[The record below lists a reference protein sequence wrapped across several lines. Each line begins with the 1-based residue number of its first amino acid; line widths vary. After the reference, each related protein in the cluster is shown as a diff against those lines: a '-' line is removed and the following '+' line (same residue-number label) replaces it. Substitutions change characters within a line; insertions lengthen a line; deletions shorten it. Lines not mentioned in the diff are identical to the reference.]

1 MASPTKVAHGQI
13 PKLLWLTLAVALGAI
28 GLFAPKVFA
37 DPPPAGSA
45 RAGRVGPNIPA
56 ALLPPGAEL
65 PRPAP
70 APAASSA
77 GPAGSAAPSIEE
89 EDPVGYAKPVDGKGV
104 PLHEGPYQSPF
115 AHPHLGA
122 PIDVRVGLLL
132 ANVRNYDIQ
141 RGSFE
146 ADFYL
151 TYTSDRPMPTMD
163 PTFTNGKMDAKEVM
177 AETPTFKMYRFL
189 GTFTAPP
196 DVRNYPFD
204 EQQLVIEVEDDDNGT
219 DQVRL
224 IADKKHTNLDLG
236 FEVPGWETRSI
247 AGRVV
252 VHNFPDRFDHDDLY
266 YSRYEF
272 TLGLQR
278 YGTSA
283 VFTVFVPAIVI
294 VLISLTGLWF
304 PREELEVRS
313 NATTPMLAAAVLFH
327 FSLTQQLPATAYLTR
342 ADKLMMSVYAVLGFH
357 MLISLMWFVFDEAHT
372 LRITRAG
379 KWLGVPVT
387 LLILALG
394 VLA

>member
-1 MASPTKVAHGQI
+1 MASPRKIAHGHI

-28 GLFAPKVFA
+28 SLFAPKVFA
-37 DPPPAGSA
+37 DPPPAAGSA
-45 RAGRVGPNIPA
+45 RPARLPPNVAA

-70 APAASSA
+70 PAPPLAN
-77 GPAGSAAPSIEE
+77 PAGSAAPSVEE
-89 EDPVGYAKPVDGKGV
+89 EDPVGYAKPIDGKGV
-104 PLHEGPYQSPF
+104 PIHEGPYQSPF
-115 AHPHLGA
+115 AHPHLGS
-122 PIDVRVGLLL
+122 PILVRVGLLL

-177 AETPTFKMYRFL
+177 ADTPTFKMYRFL

-219 DQVRL
+219 DQVQL
-224 IADKKHTNLDLG
+224 VADKKHTNLDLG

-327 FSLTQQLPATAYLTR
+327 FSLTQALPATAYLTR